1 MSLLVISEIFGLF
14 VHKFTAD
21 GKYSLRNG
29 ENLAKPIQMQ
39 LPKKQKIF
47 SQYFAAF
54 WKTKSN
60 F

>member
-1 MSLLVISEIFGLF
+1 MSLLVISEMFGLF

-21 GKYSLRNG
+21 GKYSLRNS

-54 WKTKSN
+54 WKT
-60 F
+60 